1 MHKRPLPDLNTYW
14 VRPGDL
20 AAGEYPASWS
30 EGVTRDLLR
39 RMLEA
44 GLRVFIDL
52 TEPGH
57 NPPYEHIL
65 IAEAAALG
73 VSARRLSFPIPDF
86 DTPGR
91 AAMQRIL
98 DHIDAA
104 IAAGEPVYVH
114 CRAGQGRTGTVVGC
128 WLVRHGVRGEDAIS
142 RIALLRGDGIPSP
155 ETSAQRAMV
164 INWQG

>member
-1 MHKRPLPDLNTYW
+1 MHKRPLPDLSTYW
-14 VRPGDL
+14 VQPGTL

-30 EGVTRDLLR
+30 EMVTRDWLR
-39 RMLEA
+39 RMLKV

-57 NPPYEHIL
+57 NPPYEDTL

-73 VSARRLSFPIPDF
+73 ISARRLSFPIPDF

-98 DHIDAA
+98 DAIDAA

-128 WLVRHGVRGEDAIS
+128 WLVRHGVRGEEAID
-142 RIALLRGDGIPSP
+142 RIALLRGDGALSP
-155 ETSAQRAMV
+155 ETPAQRAMV
-164 INWQG
+164 ITWQE